1 MEVGNEQT
9 RGLQS
14 GKLFP
19 TKRVCSLVDE
29 ILLRG
34 TVYGGLPLP
43 LEESW
48 LQSMSVHRWKSK
60 GS

>member
-9 RGLQS
+9 WGLQS

-34 TVYGGLPLP
+34 TAYGGLPLH
-43 LEESW
+43 LEESRAAER
-48 LQSMSVHRWKSK
+48 VHAQVEE
-60 GS
+60 